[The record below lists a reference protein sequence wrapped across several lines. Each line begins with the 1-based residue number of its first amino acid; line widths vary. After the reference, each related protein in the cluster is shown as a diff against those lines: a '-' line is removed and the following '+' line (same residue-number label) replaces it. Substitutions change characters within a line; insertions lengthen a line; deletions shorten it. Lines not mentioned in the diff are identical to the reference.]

1 MAGRGEKR
9 RRTGGA
15 HEEPEEEDRIS
26 DLPDVLRLQIL
37 SLLPL
42 KSAIRT
48 GALSSRWR
56 RLWAYRWPEPS
67 SVTIRLPPGAA
78 AAARAEAL
86 AGIDRRGR
94 RRVDGFSLAFHGGQ
108 LAQAD
113 LKRCVDYAAAC
124 EAEDLHLR
132 VDGGAGAGGRGSRGG
147 TRRPGMLTLQF
158 PMGSP
163 LLVRML
169 VRGLNLTAV
178 NNAMVATLEV
188 VHLHSVFLTDAALRR
203 MVAAC
208 PRLRDLDL
216 RYCRR
221 LRRVDFTNVGVPNL
235 RSFTVV
241 DCSRTTELR
250 VPVAPRLRSFRFS
263 GAFLSSNILSGAK
276 ASLEH
281 LYLCSGGPETG
292 LPVTNL
298 PYAVPRLS
306 NLTVLTLCSIAL
318 QYVSS
323 FTAKDVME
331 SNLHGLRE
339 LHLLMFGMANSN
351 LADIYSFLKTCP
363 CPQLERLFVQLP
375 TNTGDAFTEN
385 FLKVEEEDPPKGG
398 LENLRLAKLTNFK
411 GHRNEMQLVAFLL
424 RQSSSLK
431 KLFLI
436 APKEDHPQ
444 GLRKVQSDML
454 PDFLKKEISH
464 LERASANTQ
473 IFFGE
478 PDAQTHP
485 LHSEV
490 FVRF

>member
-1 MAGRGEKR
+1 MAGHGEKR
-9 RRTGGA
+9 RRTEGT

-67 SVTIRLPPGAA
+67 SVSIRLPPGGGAA
-78 AAARAEAL
+78 VAAARAEAL

-108 LAQAD
+108 LTQAD
-113 LKRCVDYAAAC
+113 LNRCVHYAAAC

-132 VDGGAGAGGRGSRGG
+132 VDGGAGAGRGSRGG
-147 TRRPGMLTLQF
+147 TRRPGTLSVQF
-158 PMGSP
+158 PVGSP
-163 LLVRML
+163 LLARL
-169 VRGLNLTAV
+169 SVRGLNLTAV

-188 VHLHSVFLTDAALRR
+188 IHLHSVFLTDAALRR

-208 PRLRDLDL
+208 PRLRELDL

-221 LRRVDFTNVGVPNL
+221 LRRVDFSNVGVPNL

-250 VPVAPRLRSFRFS
+250 VPSAPRLRSFRFS
-263 GAFLSSNILSGAK
+263 GAFLSSNILSCAK
-276 ASLEH
+276 GSLEH

-292 LPVTNL
+292 LPTTNL

-318 QYVSS
+318 QVCSGVCAIS
-323 FTAKDVME
+323 FQHI
-331 SNLHGLRE
+331 S
-339 LHLLMFGMANSN
+339 
-351 LADIYSFLKTCP
+351 
-363 CPQLERLFVQLP
+363 LP
-375 TNTGDAFTEN
+375 
-385 FLKVEEEDPPKGG
+385 
-398 LENLRLAKLTNFK
+398 LRLYLFALPCS
-411 GHRNEMQLVAFLL
+411 MFLL
-424 RQSSSLK
+424 LQPRL
-431 KLFLI
+431 
-436 APKEDHPQ
+436 
-444 GLRKVQSDML
+444 
-454 PDFLKKEISH
+454 
-464 LERASANTQ
+464 
-473 IFFGE
+473 
-478 PDAQTHP
+478 
-485 LHSEV
+485 
-490 FVRF
+490 

>member
-1 MAGRGEKR
+1 MAGHGEKR

-15 HEEPEEEDRIS
+15 HEKPEEEEEDRIS
-26 DLPDVLRLQIL
+26 DLPDVLRLHIL

-78 AAARAEAL
+78 GAAAAARAEAL

-108 LAQAD
+108 LAHAD

-132 VDGGAGAGGRGSRGG
+132 ADGGAGAARGSRGA
-147 TRRPGMLTLQF
+147 TRRPGALAVQF
-158 PMGSP
+158 PVGSP
-163 LLVRML
+163 LLARL
-169 VRGLNLTAV
+169 SVRGLSLTAV

-188 VHLHSVFLTDAALRR
+188 IHLHSVFLTDAALRR

-208 PRLRDLDL
+208 PRLRELDL

-221 LRRVDFTNVGVPNL
+221 LRRVDFSSVGVPNL
-235 RSFTVV
+235 CSFTVV

-263 GAFLSSNILSGAK
+263 GTFLSSNILSGAK
-276 ASLEH
+276 GSLEH

-292 LPVTNL
+292 LPATNL

-318 QYVSS
+318 QVCSDVCAIS
-323 FTAKDVME
+323 FQ
-331 SNLHGLRE
+331 LI
-339 LHLLMFGMANSN
+339 LLPQRLYLFA
-351 LADIYSFLKTCP
+351 LP
-363 CPQLERLFVQLP
+363 CS
-375 TNTGDAFTEN
+375 
-385 FLKVEEEDPPKGG
+385 
-398 LENLRLAKLTNFK
+398 
-411 GHRNEMQLVAFLL
+411 MFLL
-424 RQSSSLK
+424 SQPRP
-431 KLFLI
+431 
-436 APKEDHPQ
+436 A
-444 GLRKVQSDML
+444 R
-454 PDFLKKEISH
+454 
-464 LERASANTQ
+464 RATCMA
-473 IFFGE
+473 
-478 PDAQTHP
+478 
-485 LHSEV
+485 
-490 FVRF
+490 